1 MSDQSGFTRE
11 TGLAGCLV
19 TIFSPDDC
27 CGNTRAPEQARV
39 MDRPD
44 HFLSR
49 ASILSSPGIRRGI
62 ETGRLDRYKYVI
74 ILVNFF

>member
-1 MSDQSGFTRE
+1 MSHQSLGP
-11 TGLAGCLV
+11 GCVV

-27 CGNTRAPEQARV
+27 CGNTRAPGQARV
-39 MDRPD
+39 MDGAD

-49 ASILSSPGIRRGI
+49 ASILSSPASGEEYRLQ
-62 ETGRLDRYKYVI
+62 TGRLDRYKYVI